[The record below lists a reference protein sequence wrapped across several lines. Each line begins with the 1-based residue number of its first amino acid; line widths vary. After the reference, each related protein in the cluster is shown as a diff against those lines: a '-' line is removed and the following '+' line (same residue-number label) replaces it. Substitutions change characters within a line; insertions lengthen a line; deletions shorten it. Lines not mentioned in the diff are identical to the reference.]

1 MILVA
6 DMVRNLCPH
15 IATDAVARRTSEGFA
30 TVKQDGKGWT
40 WKPHAIGLGPLLP
53 VPPVPYI
60 SQRVAKVAPSAADS
74 DAPVG
79 AEQKGQSTCLPMK

>member
-30 TVKQDGKGWT
+30 TVM
-40 WKPHAIGLGPLLP
+40 
-53 VPPVPYI
+53 
-60 SQRVAKVAPSAADS
+60 AKVAPSAADS